1 MSKIRLGALTIAA
14 LLALG
19 LPTQADEKQ
28 DKPEPADDRKDRAT
42 EPDKTYTNEDLE
54 RLFPRSEP
62 EPSPDA
68 EKGADDGAA
77 RKAGQPDAAEA
88 DKGTE
93 STQAKQDS
101 AGNSLQWLDERKAAQ
116 REHQKALAEAGAA
129 VTDAEARVR
138 ELEERLRALRNPLLK
153 RPAAPEDDPEWAGR
167 STPERVAQTEA
178 ELEGARAE
186 MTRAQSELDRL
197 RAAGPAPSA

>member
-1 MSKIRLGALTIAA
+1 MSKIRLGVFTIVA

-54 RLFPRSEP
+54 RLFP
-62 EPSPDA
+62 EPSSDA

-93 STQAKQDS
+93 SPQAKQDS

-186 MTRAQSELDRL
+186 LTRAQSELDRL